1 MQCQSLKDSQCHMPY
16 DVQIQ
21 QEGESQ
27 MPFFRSNAT
36 SPLYLIPQS
45 SCLRP
50 LLMRRDVTDHLQL
63 LLRKAG
69 HYLHTSAEKEVV
81 RTIKEKTC
89 YLAMNPVKE
98 EKDNG
103 GAWEEFRL
111 PDGKVIQVCLFFQA
125 SAVASSLSRH
135 HLLCIPRTPKLISAR
150 RREIFSPRDNVQ
162 SRIDRTR
169 IPRCSS
175 SHCRLD
181 QQGRFRFE
189 EIAVWKYRLIGRIN
203 TVYRSVITLLC
214 CLYH

>member
-1 MQCQSLKDSQCHMPY
+1 
-16 DVQIQ
+16 
-21 QEGESQ
+21 
-27 MPFFRSNAT
+27 
-36 SPLYLIPQS
+36 
-45 SCLRP
+45 
-50 LLMRRDVTDHLQL
+50 MRRDVTDHLQL

-214 CLYH
+214 CLYHWKPGFGDRLLNEVKKLAIKDVKLKIYAPPERKVYSFNYRKTPC